1 MSQQMDDKLS
11 DIFQTVFSV
20 EVDDITFMTREN
32 SEKWDSMAHTS
43 LMLCIEEE
51 FGLSIDFDTSEELNS
66 FAYIIAYL
74 KSRL

>member
-1 MSQQMDDKLS
+1 MSQRINQKLS

-20 EVDDITFMTREN
+20 EVDNITVMTREN

-66 FAYIIAYL
+66 FVYIAAYL